1 MDAIPRG
8 GVHTAGPELAWQS
21 PLKPRNAEYPG
32 GENCRTVCKSVN
44 AKLFLAAFSTGLT
57 IVTIRGELRTA
68 SEAF

>member
-32 GENCRTVCKSVN
+32 G
-44 AKLFLAAFSTGLT
+44 
-57 IVTIRGELRTA
+57 GELPYRL
-68 SEAF
+68 